1 MALEPVATLS
11 DVPENGTYALEHEG
25 IKLLL
30 VRSPFGVFAIEN
42 MCSHAYQELHGGK
55 VKKVFIFCPMHGVRF
70 DLRNGCP
77 SGSLTDKPI
86 KTWHAEMDGKNILV
100 DMEIRLDNRE

>member
-1 MALEPVATLS
+1 
-11 DVPENGTYALEHEG
+11 
-25 IKLLL
+25 
-30 VRSPFGVFAIEN
+30 
-42 MCSHAYQELHGGK
+42 
-55 VKKVFIFCPMHGVRF
+55 MHGVRF